1 MEVAGA
7 SPLARFCARGTG
19 SAGLGRGEIR
29 STSATGSGS
38 TIVLDLKEEGAIKNL
53 YFFGPIMV
61 RRVERYKETNTHFTV
76 RLLGFLVLESPAA
89 FSTSTWSS
97 SEAVSS

>member
-7 SPLARFCARGTG
+7 SPLARFSTRGTG

-29 STSATGSGS
+29 STSATGRGS
-38 TIVLDLKEEGAIKNL
+38 TIVLDLKEERGIENL

-61 RRVERYKETNTHFTV
+61 NRVEINIFRYALHCSFA
-76 RLLGFLVLESPAA
+76 RFPGFGITCCFLHLI
-89 FSTSTWSS
+89 FL
-97 SEAVSS
+97 

>member
-7 SPLARFCARGTG
+7 SPLARFCTRGTG

-38 TIVLDLKEEGAIKNL
+38 TIVLDLKEERNL

-61 RRVERYKETNTHFTV
+61 NRAEI
-76 RLLGFLVLESPAA
+76 
-89 FSTSTWSS
+89 
-97 SEAVSS
+97 